1 MGCIQ
6 RKTRVFGRWFFWFLL
21 SLSSFSI
28 QSSSF
33 AFHFFPP
40 PNPNKPSSSSLAKTK
55 KDLDVNNH
63 NHRRRE
69 LLTCLTTSG
78 IVLLTAPS
86 SALAGEVGAKITK
99 AVTTSDLGISVR
111 TSVVKGAQIMDKVDG
126 QWERFSDKYGLGAER
141 SKQGKRPTPKVIPE
155 LLPLDVASA
164 KQLLEIS
171 DTTFIS
177 LTGISKTVLQ
187 EKIEKVAGLTR
198 LSFERAGVVF
208 QQQTENNN
216 NNNNNLLDFTN
227 ASQLNFVAYAHF
239 KAYSDLFMMLQER
252 NPPIPFNSFRS
263 TFEQKVGT
271 QVVAMFLPEYKNGS
285 SHQKETLKQALLAV
299 DTLCTCF
306 RNQGLVASYE
316 ISTSLDNDD
325 DNDDKISDWIDYG
338 DLEFT
343 VALDGDATLNAQI
356 LLQEQGFRLYPNFAR
371 YAIKEIMS
379 FEPQD
384 KQSVTVT
391 DYYFDTDYN
400 SDPDKFDVKQV
411 LLSVQMEQPL

>member
-1 MGCIQ
+1 MGCMQ
-6 RKTRVFGRWFFWFLL
+6 RKTRVFGRWFFLFLL
-21 SLSSFSI
+21 SLSSFII

-40 PNPNKPSSSSLAKTK
+40 PNPNKPSSSSPAKTK
-55 KDLDVNNH
+55 KNLDVSNQNH
-63 NHRRRE
+63 RRE

-86 SALAGEVGAKITK
+86 AALAGEVGARITK

-111 TSVVKGAQIMDKVDG
+111 TSVVKGAQMMDKVDG

-155 LLPLDVASA
+155 LLPLDTASA
-164 KQLLEIS
+164 KKLLEIS

-198 LSFERAGVVF
+198 VSFERAGVVF
-208 QQQTENNN
+208 GQQTEN

-227 ASQLNFVAYAHF
+227 ASQLNFVVYAHF
-239 KAYSDLFMMLQER
+239 KAYSDLFMMLQETK
-252 NPPIPFNSFRS
+252 PIPFNSFRS

-271 QVVAMFLPEYKNGS
+271 QVVAMLLPEYENTS

-306 RNQGLVASYE
+306 RNHGLVASYE

-325 DNDDKISDWIDYG
+325 DNDKISDWIDYG